1 MAYDDED
8 DEEKARKARAA
19 RAAGGVRKTDPE
31 TSFEPAE
38 DEEKIA
44 KLDRDTRAAF
54 EHADRHIDGCMTACD
69 VAFFYGHNASRDYY
83 SPSVSRLNDAGVL
96 IYVKKRLGLNSIG
109 NMAWQ
114 QAYRLWRPGDP
125 EVTDLEWPIPPSKKP
140 PLDRVLKAFR
150 GLTLEEQLE
159 FARRCGQVSA
169 DVVYIL
175 YKLTLASERAV
186 LKDWI
191 CNDDEDVD

>member
-8 DEEKARKARAA
+8 EAEKARRARAA
-19 RAAGGVRKTDPE
+19 AAAGGVRSSDPE

-38 DEEKIA
+38 DEDKMA
-44 KLDRDTRAAF
+44 KLDRNARAAF
-54 EHADRHIDGCMTACD
+54 EHADSYTDGCMTACD
-69 VAFFYGHNASRDYY
+69 VAFFHGVNTARDHY
-83 SPSVSRLNDAGVL
+83 SSSVSRLNDAGVL
-96 IYVKKRLGLNSIG
+96 IYVKKRLGLNSVG
-109 NMAWQ
+109 NMAMQ

-125 EVTDLEWPIPPSKKP
+125 EVTDPKWPIPPSKKT